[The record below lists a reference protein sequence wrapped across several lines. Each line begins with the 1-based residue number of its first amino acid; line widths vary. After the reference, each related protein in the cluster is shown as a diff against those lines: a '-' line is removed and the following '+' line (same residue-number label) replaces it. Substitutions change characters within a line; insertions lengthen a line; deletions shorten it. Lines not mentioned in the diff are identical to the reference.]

1 MRHIIRTGVLVGL
14 LFGLAACQKPAAEPV
29 VEAAPAVVAPE
40 DQTGTVERTG
50 PEEQTG
56 TVERTGPDEQTG
68 TVERTAPDEQTGTV
82 ERAAP
87 VEQ

>member
-1 MRHIIRTGVLVGL
+1 MRHVMKLGLAVG
-14 LFGLAACQKPAAEPV
+14 FAIALAACQKPAEPAV
-29 VEAAPAVVAPE
+29 QAAPAATAPDE
-40 DQTGTVERTG
+40 QTGTVERTA

-56 TVERTGPDEQTG
+56 TVERTAPDEQTG

-82 ERAAP
+82 ERTAP